1 MGETMSTV
9 TRVYKNVK
17 GIRTAIKDV
26 ARLRQ
31 IGVVLAKHGFGAIV
45 KQLRLAD
52 VTGIGN
58 LTESIDPDSSK
69 YSVPERIRL
78 AIEDLGP
85 TFIKLGQILSTRPD
99 LVPPSVIEQL
109 QHLQND
115 VPPMPTADVEEQ
127 VQSQLG
133 KPLADCFA
141 SFELEPL
148 ACASIAQA
156 HRATLPDGTEIVV
169 KVKRRHIDQKIDS
182 DLNILHFLAAR
193 AEQLVPELQLA
204 DPVGIVKEF
213 DRALRQE
220 LDFTVECE
228 NIQRFTRNFKNFE
241 GIRAPAVYPDYCT
254 RELMTMEFISGVKIT
269 QAAEKV
275 DADPYVFAPL
285 VLKALLKM
293 ILEDGHV
300 HGDLHPGNILIQ
312 EGGEIV
318 LIDFGLCGRLLP
330 RQREDILDLLLAV
343 AKEDYEGVART
354 IFEMGIKLPGVRYDF
369 VAFEGDVVDIMER
382 HVLGK
387 TLASIDVQAYFA
399 DLVAGAIRHQIKMP
413 ANYTMVFKALMTVEG
428 IGKTL
433 APEMNFLDETRPYVQ
448 GMIVERYNPKR
459 LLKETVELVGSVTR
473 FTRQV
478 SQSGPQLIRHLER
491 GELGFRAEITN
502 LERSMDLQRLETR
515 LQTRSILVVGLLISG
530 TLSLNFIH
538 ETLQL
543 PLLSL
548 GSYSLAALLGI
559 PAILNLLRRK

>member
-213 DRALRQE
+213 DRALR
-220 LDFTVECE
+220 
-228 NIQRFTRNFKNFE
+228 
-241 GIRAPAVYPDYCT
+241 P
-254 RELMTMEFISGVKIT
+254 
-269 QAAEKV
+269 
-275 DADPYVFAPL
+275 
-285 VLKALLKM
+285 
-293 ILEDGHV
+293 GHSFF
-300 HGDLHPGNILIQ
+300 Q
-312 EGGEIV
+312 
-318 LIDFGLCGRLLP
+318 
-330 RQREDILDLLLAV
+330 
-343 AKEDYEGVART
+343 
-354 IFEMGIKLPGVRYDF
+354 
-369 VAFEGDVVDIMER
+369 
-382 HVLGK
+382 LG
-387 TLASIDVQAYFA
+387 
-399 DLVAGAIRHQIKMP
+399 P
-413 ANYTMVFKALMTVEG
+413 
-428 IGKTL
+428 
-433 APEMNFLDETRPYVQ
+433 
-448 GMIVERYNPKR
+448 
-459 LLKETVELVGSVTR
+459 
-473 FTRQV
+473 
-478 SQSGPQLIRHLER
+478 
-491 GELGFRAEITN
+491 
-502 LERSMDLQRLETR
+502 
-515 LQTRSILVVGLLISG
+515 
-530 TLSLNFIH
+530 
-538 ETLQL
+538 
-543 PLLSL
+543 
-548 GSYSLAALLGI
+548 
-559 PAILNLLRRK
+559 

>member
-1 MGETMSTV
+1 MSTV

-26 ARLRQ
+26 GRLRQ
-31 IGVVLAKHGFGAIV
+31 ILIVLAKHGFGAVV
-45 KQLRLAD
+45 KQLHLGE
-52 VTGIGN
+52 VSGLGN
-58 LTESIDPDSSK
+58 IAETIDPDSSK
-69 YSVPERIRL
+69 YSVQERMRL
-78 AIEDLGP
+78 AIEELGP

-99 LVPPSVIEQL
+99 LVSPSIIEQL
-109 QHLQND
+109 QRLQND
-115 VPPMPTADVEEQ
+115 VPPMPESDVKEQ
-127 VQSQLG
+127 LAEQLG
-133 KPLADCFA
+133 KPMLDCFA
-141 SFELEPL
+141 TFELEPL

-156 HRATLPDGTEIVV
+156 HRATLPDGTEVV
-169 KVKRRHIDQKIDS
+169 IKVKRRNIDQKIDS
-182 DLNILHFLAAR
+182 DLNILQFLAAR

-204 DPVGIVKEF
+204 DPVGIVREF

-220 LDFTVECE
+220 LDFTVERE
-228 NIQRFTRNFKNFE
+228 NIDRFSKNFKDFQ
-241 GIRAPAVYPDYCT
+241 GIRAPAVFPAYCS
-254 RELMTMEFISGVKIT
+254 REILTMEFIAGAKIT
-269 QAAEKV
+269 LAPEQNG
-275 DADPYVFAPL
+275 ADPYAFSPL

-312 EGGEIV
+312 EDGEIV
-318 LIDFGLCGRLLP
+318 RSDFGLCGRLLP

-354 IFEMGIKLPGVRYDF
+354 IFEMGIKLPGVTYDF

-387 TLASIDVQAYFA
+387 TLAAIDVQAYFA

-448 GMIVERYNPKR
+448 SLVVERYNPRR

-491 GELGFRAEITN
+491 GEIGFRTEITN
-502 LERSMDLQRLETR
+502 LERSMDAQRLETR

-530 TLSLNFIH
+530 TLSLDIVH
-538 ETLQL
+538 ELFQV
-543 PLLSL
+543 PLVTL
-548 GSYSLAALLGI
+548 GSYSLAGLLGI
-559 PAILNLLRRK
+559 PVVLNLLRRK